1 MNLSNFSYEKT
12 IISKI
17 DKEIPN
23 LVICGNSPYIDV
35 FNTDDNIIIF
45 TKGKNIKATKS
56 STVNI
61 ELTFFS
67 LHISD
72 NYMNLY
78 EYSLSKEIENII
90 FENIY
95 SNISRLESFMHD
107 IGNIENFT
115 PIVSLLDPYK
125 NPATFQTYF
134 NYAVGGYATIQEGG
148 V

>member
-23 LVICGNSPYIDV
+23 LVIWGNPPYVDI
-35 FNTDDNIIIF
+35 FNADDNIIIF
-45 TKGKNIKATKS
+45 TEGKNIKATKS

-67 LHISD
+67 LNIS
-72 NYMNLY
+72 MNLY

-95 SNISRLESFMHD
+95 SNISRLESSMHG

-134 NYAVGGYATIQEGG
+134 NYAVGGYAILKEGG
-148 V
+148 I

>member
-23 LVICGNSPYIDV
+23 LVIWGNPFYVDI

-45 TKGKNIKATKS
+45 TKGKKIKATKS

-67 LHISD
+67 LPISD

-95 SNISRLESFMHD
+95 SNISRLESSMHG

-125 NPATFQTYF
+125 NSATFQTYF
-134 NYAVGGYATIQEGG
+134 NYAVGGYAILKEGG
-148 V
+148 I